1 MRSHPRLFWAAPES
15 HVLFWACPVRL
26 SLALAA
32 ALVVVAG
39 TISSVLLDRTS
50 GGWFVYASDVNAL
63 ASSGDSNGDLIRGA
77 IVWLVAITVWLGI
90 SWRLF
95 QSSDN

>member
-39 TISSVLLDRTS
+39 TIGSMLLDRTN
-50 GGWFVYASDVNAL
+50 GGWFVSASNVNVL
-63 ASSGDSNGDLIRGA
+63 ASSGESNDELIRGA
-77 IVWLVAITVWLGI
+77 IVWLFAITVWLGI

-95 QSSDN
+95 HSSDN